1 MKIWCLNLGAAISVM
16 AVQSAA
22 FACPH
27 SQQQFICP
35 QDQVVDQYGNTG
47 TVAGINV
54 QSREAAVNEGGN
66 SDSVVSIDSL
76 ALAQGCVGSVCVGDR
91 AVDANGNIGSIA
103 AVNPY
108 NYTAALNEGGNSDA
122 IISLDSLALGVGC
135 LDYDCVGDNVVDP
148 NGNAGTIVGINYSK
162 RQLALDEGGN
172 SAAIVSIES
181 TALGH
186 GCAAGNCVGD
196 AGVDPN
202 GNQGSI
208 AAVNPYSG
216 QIALSEGG
224 NSDAMISPSQFMSS
238 EYCAT
243 YGDADRTA
251 PKSFILTA
259 TEIKI
264 QIFTVQNAGTAWH
277 FASQRQ

>member
-91 AVDANGNIGSIA
+91 AVDANGNIGSVA

-148 NGNAGTIVGINYSK
+148 NGNSGTIVGINYSK
-162 RQLALDEGGN
+162 RQLALNEGGN
-172 SAAIVSIES
+172 SAAIVPIES

-186 GCAAGNCVGD
+186 GCAAGN
-196 AGVDPN
+196 
-202 GNQGSI
+202 
-208 AAVNPYSG
+208 SG

-224 NSDAMISPSQFMSS
+224 NSDAMVNPSQFMSS

-277 FASQRQ
+277 FASERQ